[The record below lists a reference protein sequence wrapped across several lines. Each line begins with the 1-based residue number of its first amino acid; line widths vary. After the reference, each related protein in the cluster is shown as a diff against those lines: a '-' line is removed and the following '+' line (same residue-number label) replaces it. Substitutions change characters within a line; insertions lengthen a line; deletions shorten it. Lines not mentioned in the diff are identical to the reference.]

1 MGLQEYVV
9 RRLLQLVFTFWVF
22 VSILFVL
29 FRAAPGD
36 PTSMFVTQGMSPEAR
51 EEMISR
57 LGLDEPLYV
66 QYFDYFGQL
75 LTGEFGTSFRYNE
88 PVWDIIVVKFW
99 NTVLLMGTA
108 LVVAYLIG
116 ITFGALLGWYRDSK
130 FERGGIIVALMARS
144 SPEFWTG
151 ILVLSV
157 FSFWLGLFPSGGMRT
172 IGATTSGGFMTRY
185 VNWDFAYHMVLP
197 VIAGAI
203 YYMATP
209 TLLMRNTMLD
219 VLKADFIEIKKAEG
233 LPEHQIL
240 FNHAVRNS
248 VLPLVTVIAL
258 VSGKAIGGSL
268 IIETVFNW
276 PGMGREMVQSIN
288 YNDYPVAMGTF
299 FLMGSVVIIMNF
311 VADLAYGILDPR
323 VQYD

>member
-1 MGLQEYVV
+1 MGLQEFVV
-9 RRLLQLVFTFWVF
+9 RRIAQLVFTFWVF
-22 VSILFVL
+22 VTMLFVL

-36 PTSMFVTQGMSPEAR
+36 PTSMYVTQGMSAEAR
-51 EEMISR
+51 AATIRR
-57 LGLDEPLYV
+57 LGLDQPLHQ
-66 QYFDYFGQL
+66 QYIDYIGQL

-88 PVWDIIVVKFW
+88 PVWDILVVKFW
-99 NTVLLMGTA
+99 NTVILMGSA
-108 LVVAYLIG
+108 LLLAYVLG
-116 ITFGALLGWYRDSK
+116 ITFGALLGWYRGSS

-151 ILVLSV
+151 IIILSI
-157 FSFWLGLFPSGGMRT
+157 FSFGLGLFPSGGMRAVGT
-172 IGATTSGGFMTRY
+172 QPDSFMARY
-185 VNWDFAYHMVLP
+185 LAWDFVYHMILP
-197 VIAGAI
+197 MLAGAI

-209 TLLMRNTMLD
+209 MLLMRNTMLD

-233 LPEHQIL
+233 LSERRIL
-240 FNHAVRNS
+240 FRHAARNS
-248 VLPLVTVIAL
+248 VLPLVTIIAI
-258 VSGKAIGGSL
+258 VSGTAIGGSL

-276 PGMGREMVQSIN
+276 PGMGREMVESIS

-311 VADLAYGILDPR
+311 FADLAYGYLDPR